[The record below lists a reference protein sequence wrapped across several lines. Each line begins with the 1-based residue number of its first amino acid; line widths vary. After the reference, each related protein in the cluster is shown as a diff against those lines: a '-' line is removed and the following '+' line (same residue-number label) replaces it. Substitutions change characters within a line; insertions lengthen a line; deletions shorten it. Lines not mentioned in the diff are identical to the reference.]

1 MKNIIFSII
10 TVATITVTTI
20 SCNQSSN
27 KNTETKATDT
37 IINSENLPV
46 ATSIQSDTVS
56 TYAPIDTTRKKV
68 EKQELKDQVQ
78 NFSIAPIVKDYLALK
93 NALVADNDKA
103 AANAGNQLLATFNK
117 IDMKTIPANKHKK
130 YMDIAEDAKE
140 NAEHIGDNA
149 GKIDHQREHLA
160 SLSKDISDLIVL
172 FGSTQKMYQDF
183 CPMYNDGKGAIWISE
198 AKAIKNPYYGSQM
211 LTCGSV
217 KKEL

>member
-10 TVATITVTTI
+10 TLVTIATVTI

-27 KNTETKATDT
+27 KNSDQQANDSTTIAATPELQSPTHNDTVATVTSTDT
-37 IINSENLPV
+37 SSQE
-46 ATSIQSDTVS
+46 AEKSDVKQAQKFTV
-56 TYAPIDTTRKKV
+56 API
-68 EKQELKDQVQ
+68 
-78 NFSIAPIVKDYLALK
+78 IKDYLALK
-93 NALVADNDKA
+93 NALVADNDKT
-103 AANAGNQLLATFNK
+103 AANAGKQLFTTLKNV
-117 IDMKTIPANKHKK
+117 DMKAIPANKHKK

-149 GKIDHQREHLA
+149 GKVDHQREHFA
-160 SLSKDISDLIVL
+160 SLSKDVSDLITL
-172 FGSTQKMYQDF
+172 FGTTQKLYQDF

>member
-10 TVATITVTTI
+10 TVATITVATI

-46 ATSIQSDTVS
+46 ATSTQSDTLS
-56 TYAPIDTTRKKV
+56 TSAPIDTTTKKV
-68 EKQELKDQVQ
+68 EKQEVKDQVQ

-103 AANAGNQLLATFNK
+103 AANAGKQLMATFNK

-172 FGSTQKMYQDF
+172 FGSTQKLYQDF